1 MVTLSGRRIADECS
15 QCGLILTCELCRQG
29 HGINVERS
37 NIRQMVSCQIKHRE
51 DRENVGD

>member
-1 MVTLSGRRIADECS
+1 MVTLAGRRIIDECS

-37 NIRQMVSCQIKHRE
+37 NIRKMVSCQIKHRE

>member
-1 MVTLSGRRIADECS
+1 MVALAGRRITDECS

-37 NIRQMVSCQIKHRE
+37 NVSQMVACQIKHR
-51 DRENVGD
+51 DGRENVGD